1 MSTLKT
7 ISIVHPSGST
17 TNITNDSSGNMTVG
31 GTLAMS
37 SSFAFR
43 NKVING
49 DMRIDQRNS
58 GASITLASGIT
69 VYAVDRMDAIAT
81 GASKFSVQRNA
92 GSVTPPAG
100 FINYF
105 GATSLAATTVGST
118 DLYRFGTTIEGNMIA
133 DFAWG
138 TASAKTVTLSF
149 YVYSSLTGNFSV
161 CLQNAANTRAYPILF
176 NIPSA
181 NTWTRITIVIPGE
194 TSGAWN
200 TDTNMGVRI
209 QFGLGLGSTKTTTS
223 GSWANGDYNGA
234 TGLVNVVSTN
244 GATFYVTGLQLEVGS
259 IATSFEFR
267 PIGTELALCQ
277 RYLPA
282 ISYAGGTNPYFGAG
296 MASSTSAAYYTVS
309 FPVTPRVPPTG
320 LTVSAAAH
328 FAGFLASTATSNA
341 TVVNFGGADNH
352 SAFIQLTGMAG
363 LVAGN
368 ATLIY
373 MSNSAALML
382 FTGCEL

>member
-1 MSTLKT
+1 MSTLKV
-7 ISIVHPSGST
+7 ISSIHPSGST
-17 TNITNDSSGNMTVG
+17 NNLVFDNAGNVTVG
-31 GTLAMS
+31 GTMAMS

-43 NKVING
+43 NKIING
-49 DMRIDQRNS
+49 DMRIDQRNNGS
-58 GASITLASGIT
+58 SITLASGVG
-69 VYAVDRMDAIAT
+69 VYGVDRMDAIAT
-81 GASKFSVQRNA
+81 GASKFSLQRNA

-100 FINYF
+100 FVNYL

-181 NTWTRITIVIPGE
+181 NTWTRISIVIPGE

-200 TDTNMGVRI
+200 TDTSLGVRI

-259 IATSFEFR
+259 IATPFEFR

-277 RYLPA
+277 RYFSLVPITGTGIA
-282 ISYAGGTNPYFGAG
+282 QSTTSMDFMSAYPVQMRASATITARSLITVTDTNIADYAQSAAGIGSVITSGA
-296 MASSTSAAYYTVS
+296 TSAYVR
-309 FPVTPRVPPTG
+309 FGNFTG
-320 LTVSAAAH
+320 LTSSKVYISRTADQYVNASA
-328 FAGFLASTATSNA
+328 
-341 TVVNFGGADNH
+341 
-352 SAFIQLTGMAG
+352 
-363 LVAGN
+363 
-368 ATLIY
+368 
-373 MSNSAALML
+373 
-382 FTGCEL
+382 EL